1 MCACVACWT
10 QQAGPSTSPLESTH
24 MKSLGVLIL
33 ILWSTSALAK
43 ECGEA
48 GAKHWTTVVKTAAA
62 PVTMRWTGVIE
73 GHDSVCGISFSRTPG
88 RVQNRSVWGEPQ
100 VNAAQSLIAFSSCA
114 DDGCDRSLVVAD
126 IAQGTVVKGM
136 LPLPDRQLY
145 FSVAW
150 SGSQRTLSVNVEG
163 IQGQPPQHLTCS
175 VSERIVC
182 AKRGL

>member
-1 MCACVACWT
+1 
-10 QQAGPSTSPLESTH
+10 

-33 ILWSTSALAK
+33 LLWSTSALAK

-48 GAKHWTTVVKTAAA
+48 GAKHWTTTVKTAAA
-62 PVTMRWTGVIE
+62 PVTMHWTGVYE
-73 GHDSVCGISFSRTPG
+73 GHNSVCGISFSRTPG
-88 RVQNRSVWGEPQ
+88 RTQTLSVSGEPQ

-114 DDGCDRSLVVAD
+114 DDGCDRSLLVAD
-126 IAQGTVVKGM
+126 IAQGTVLKGM
-136 LPLPDRQLY
+136 LPLPDQQLY

-150 SGSQRTLSVNVEG
+150 SGSERTLSVEVEG
-163 IQGQPPQHLTCS
+163 IRGQRPQHLTCS